1 MGNKKITKKKKKKN
15 KKGLR
20 RDQAALVA
28 ILRTSAGPMQDKR
41 KKRQGTKNDQNK
53 AAIKDGW

>member
-1 MGNKKITKKKKKKN
+1 MGNKKITKKKK